1 MNDPVDQPVRPRL
14 VLLMRHARMQ
24 RATKP
29 AEIGTDKLWRSD
41 DGSDSSE
48 QALTSIGRALAES
61 LHEKAPGC
69 EADFAKL
76 HIVHEPTTAC
86 ELTADTVMKAYGH
99 ARAAEFTSAPLVEM
113 VKSEIV
119 DNPAAYASADDV
131 GDWVDCWTAEFAQ
144 PPTADNPVALLYIG
158 HAPRVVWLLRDLQE
172 RGRNVA
178 QKAIRW
184 ATRRFTP
191 QTPSLIHGE
200 MIAGDMSSGRFVA
213 KWTLAPTDSGSEKA
227 IQGKIKSKM
236 DTAKVFAGVL
246 TAVTAFAAD
255 DVRSLEGIDR
265 AAGLGGLAL
274 LGLAVILYLI
284 TMFWYDALLM
294 PSRFWGTGPGDD
306 VEDNRLVRPP
316 SSSTWLLMQN
326 MVLVWARV
334 FVPATYAAGLGLLLY
349 LYGAAELPG
358 SEEQA
363 LFVLGLAWV
372 IIVAVGLGTWGRPRL
387 GSQD

>member
-1 MNDPVDQPVRPRL
+1 MNDPIDQPVRPRL

-29 AEIGTDKLWRSD
+29 AEVGTDKLWRSD

-61 LHEKAPGC
+61 FHEKAPGC
-69 EADFAKL
+69 QADFTRL
-76 HIVHEPTTAC
+76 HIIYEPTKAC
-86 ELTADTVMKAYGH
+86 ELTAATVMKAYGH
-99 ARAAEFTSAPLVEM
+99 ARTTEFTSAPPVKM
-113 VKSEIV
+113 AKSEIV
-119 DNPAAYASADDV
+119 DSPSAYAPTDGV
-131 GDWVDCWTAEFAQ
+131 GNWVDRWTAEFAQ
-144 PPTADNPVALLYIG
+144 SPKPDNPVALLYIG
-158 HAPRVVWLLRDLQE
+158 HAPRVVWLLGALQG
-172 RGRNVA
+172 RGRNLL
-178 QKAIRW
+178 QKAARW
-184 ATRRFTP
+184 ITRRFAP
-191 QTPSLIHGE
+191 PTPSLLHGE
-200 MIAGDMSSGRFVA
+200 MIAGDMSSGRFAA
-213 KWTLAPTDSGSEKA
+213 KWSLAPTDSGSEKA
-227 IQGKIKSKM
+227 IQAKIKSKM

-255 DVRSLEGIDR
+255 DVRSLDGIDR
-265 AAGLGGLAL
+265 ASALGGLAL

-294 PSRFWGTGPGDD
+294 PSRFWGTGPGGD
-306 VEDNRLVRPP
+306 VDDNRLVRPP

-326 MVLVWARV
+326 MVMVWARV
-334 FVPATYAAGLGLLLY
+334 FVPATYAAGLGLVLY

-363 LFVLGLAWV
+363 LFGIGLAWV
-372 IIVAVGLGTWGRPRL
+372 VIVSVGLGTWGRPRL